1 MPEGETLENFA
12 RTGATLAI
20 HLSIGNLDKVI
31 ADLTP
36 AYGADCPVAVVYR
49 ASWPDERIIRA
60 TLSTLKDALDESIS
74 RTALIMVGPRWRVK
88 GSTKAVC
95 IQRPMIAV
103 TARKA
108 RTARGQAG
116 ATVMTNPP
124 GLLISAP
131 SSGTGKTT
139 VMLGLLRA
147 LAEDGLTVQ
156 PFKSGPD
163 YIDPAFTG
171 RRRGGPRSIWTAGR
185 WAIPCWARFRRRQ
198 RARISWWPKG
208 RWACSTASPSPESR
222 ATGPA
227 PRRHLRMGW
236 PVVLVLDVGGQA
248 QSAAATAL
256 GFRMYNPDL
265 PFAGVILNRCAS
277 PRHERLTRL
286 GMERAGLPVLGVLPR
301 RGDLTLPER
310 HLGLIQAVEHPDLET
325 AIAGYAAFLREHVDL
340 EAIKRA
346 ASSGPDGPS
355 SAALPRPPAQ
365 RIALARDAAFSFT
378 YPHLLEGWRRA
389 GAEILPFSP
398 LANEAPAADADLVW
412 LPGGYPELH
421 AGTLAAADTFLAG
434 LRKHADTR
442 PVHGECGGYMA
453 LGEVLIDKDGTP
465 HQMAGLLGLKTSYE
479 KRKFNLG
486 YRRAE
491 LLAPMP
497 GLAAGTCA
505 AGA

>member
-1 MPEGETLENFA
+1 MSEA
-12 RTGATLAI
+12 
-20 HLSIGNLDKVI
+20 
-31 ADLTP
+31 
-36 AYGADCPVAVVYR
+36 
-49 ASWPDERIIRA
+49 
-60 TLSTLKDALDESIS
+60 
-74 RTALIMVGPRWRVK
+74 
-88 GSTKAVC
+88 
-95 IQRPMIAV
+95 MI
-103 TARKA
+103 
-108 RTARGQAG
+108 
-116 ATVMTNPP
+116 NPP

-163 YIDPAFTG
+163 YIDPAFH
-171 RRRGGPRSIWTAGR
+171 RAAAGR
-185 WAIPCWARFRRRQ
+185 ASFNLDSWAMSAPLIDA
-198 RARISWWPKG
+198 ISTQAAGADIVVAEGSMGLFDGVAKPG
-208 RWACSTASPSPESR
+208 ELGHGSSAETA
-222 ATGPA
+222 
-227 PRRHLRMGW
+227 LRMGW
-236 PVVLVLDVGGQA
+236 PVILVLDVGGQA

-286 GMERAGLPVLGVLPR
+286 GMEQAGLPVLGVLPR

-310 HLGLIQAVEHPDLET
+310 HLGLIQAVEHPDLES

-340 EAIKRA
+340 DAVKRA
-346 ASSGPDGPS
+346 ASSGPGGPS

-378 YPHLLEGWRRA
+378 YPHLLEGWQA
-389 GAEILPFSP
+389 GGAEVMPFSP
-398 LANEAPAADADLVW
+398 LANEAPDESADLVW

-421 AGTLAAADTFLAG
+421 AGTLAEATTFLNG
-434 LRKHADTR
+434 LRTHAETR

-453 LGEVLIDKDGTP
+453 LGEALIDKDGTR
-465 HQMAGLLGLKTSYE
+465 HKMAGLLGLVTSYE

-491 LLAPMP
+491 LLTAMP
-497 GLAAGTCA
+497 GFAAGSALRGHEFHYSSIVDQPDAPLARVFDAEGTEGPQTGSVRGNVTGTFFHLINEA
-505 AGA
+505 VA